1 MRSDPAFDG
10 CGLGVNYG
18 NRGRRTRLHWRLCR
32 RVVVSSLDSGDRIR
46 DVRFVRNR
54 SIRFCRIVSA
64 EISGL
69 LLSAGCGVGRAAI
82 RGGARG
88 VLGVAWRWFG
98 RILRRLMDS
107 RTVTKPLDISA
118 FDTASLKERLGGLRR
133 YL

>member
-1 MRSDPAFDG
+1 MSLTLSLRLAAI
-10 CGLGVNYG
+10 
-18 NRGRRTRLHWRLCR
+18 GRVW
-32 RVVVSSLDSGDRIR
+32 
-46 DVRFVRNR
+46 
-54 SIRFCRIVSA
+54 
-64 EISGL
+64 
-69 LLSAGCGVGRAAI
+69 VGRAAI

-107 RTVTKPLDISA
+107 STVTKPLDISA